1 MIIDNTGKNLTVGS
15 FTNFINVSNN
25 EVHILAVASEKE
37 KSYLNIKTN
46 LNITNAKTIIVI
58 TILNIKAK

>member
-15 FTNFINVSNN
+15 FTNLINVSNN

-37 KSYLNIKTN
+37 KSYFDIKTN
-46 LNITNAKTIIVI
+46 LNIAKAKTIIVI
-58 TILNIKAK
+58 TTLNIKAK